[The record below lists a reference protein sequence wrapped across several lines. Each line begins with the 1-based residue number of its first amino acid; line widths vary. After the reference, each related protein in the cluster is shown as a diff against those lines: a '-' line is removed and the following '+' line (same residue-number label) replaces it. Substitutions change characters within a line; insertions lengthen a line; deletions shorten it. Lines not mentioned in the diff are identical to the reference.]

1 MSNEVREDAWLR
13 RNPPHPGPSILNDVD
28 GMTLG
33 EAAKRIVVSR
43 ASLSRLVNGRCTIS
57 PAMALKLERAGW
69 GTADIWVR
77 LQAAY
82 DLAQARRRTG
92 DLSYGGF
99 EEARKRGFEP
109 PLDKTEQ
116 TQTDDALA
124 ARFGSTP

>member
-33 EAAKRIVVSR
+33 EAAKRIGVSR
-43 ASLSRLVNGRCTIS
+43 ASLSRLVNGRCAIS

-99 EEARKRGFEP
+99 EEARKREFKP

-116 TQTDDALA
+116 TQTDAALA

>member
-1 MSNEVREDAWLR
+1 
-13 RNPPHPGPSILNDVD
+13 
-28 GMTLG
+28 MTLG
-33 EAAKRIVVSR
+33 EAAKRIGVSR
-43 ASLSRLVNGRCTIS
+43 ASLSRLVNGRCAIS

-116 TQTDDALA
+116 TPTDDALA

>member
-1 MSNEVREDAWLR
+1 
-13 RNPPHPGPSILNDVD
+13 
-28 GMTLG
+28 
-33 EAAKRIVVSR
+33 
-43 ASLSRLVNGRCTIS
+43 
-57 PAMALKLERAGW
+57 MALKLERAEW

-92 DLSYGGF
+92 DLCYGGF

-116 TQTDDALA
+116 TEQTQTDDALA